1 MNASKVVFQS
11 RSTSHAR
18 GAMFGVLFVLGLVL
32 SLLCQSQR
40 AQAHELEAN
49 RLTLVQRDDRHVQLT
64 LVVDLPAALHRLT
77 SPAEPYA
84 EFLVRCAAA
93 ALPDLQRVFETAKAQ
108 WQRETVLETRSGDTG
123 SFQRWQWPEARALQ
137 AAMQENLMSLMTVS
151 KTAGADHVHPQP
163 QEVQAHWVAS
173 KGTVSTLKVSLP
185 PSMKPTLVVSYRPHQ
200 QWLTPK
206 ESSTW
211 VKF

>member
-1 MNASKVVFQS
+1 MKASKVAFQIC
-11 RSTSHAR
+11 STAHAR
-18 GAMFGVLFVLGLVL
+18 GAMFGALFAFGLGF
-32 SLLCQSQR
+32 SLLCHPQGV
-40 AQAHELEAN
+40 QAHELEAN

-64 LVVDLPAALHRLT
+64 LIVDLPAALHRLT

-93 ALPDLQRVFETAKAQ
+93 ALPDLQRVFESAKAQ
-108 WQRETVLETRSGDTG
+108 WQRETVLETRSGVAG
-123 SFQRWQWPEARALQ
+123 SFQRWQWPEARSLQ
-137 AAMQENLMSLMTVS
+137 ASMQENLMSLMTAS
-151 KTAGADHVHPQP
+151 KTAGADHAHPQP

-173 KGTVSTLKVSLP
+173 KGAVTSLKVSLP
-185 PSMKPTLVVSYRPHQ
+185 PSIKPTLVVSYRPHQ

-206 ESSTW
+206 ESSAW

>member
-1 MNASKVVFQS
+1 MNASFRELLQ
-11 RSTSHAR
+11 RHAPSHNRAKR
-18 GAMFGVLFVLGLVL
+18 KRHLVLGHALA
-32 SLLCQSQR
+32 LLCALQG
-40 AQAHELEAN
+40 AQGHELESN

-64 LVVDLPAALHRLT
+64 MLIDLPAALHRLT

-84 EFLVRCAAA
+84 EFLVRSAAA
-93 ALPDLQRVFETAKAQ
+93 PLPDLQRVLDTAKLQ

-137 AAMQENLMSLMTVS
+137 TAVQERWRSLRTAS
-151 KTAGADHVHPQP
+151 KTPGADHIHPRP
-163 QEVQAHWVAS
+163 LEVQAHWVAS
-173 KGTVSTLKVSLP
+173 KGAVSALKVSLP

-206 ESSTW
+206 ESTAW
-211 VKF
+211 LKF

>member
-1 MNASKVVFQS
+1 
-11 RSTSHAR
+11 
-18 GAMFGVLFVLGLVL
+18 
-32 SLLCQSQR
+32 
-40 AQAHELEAN
+40 
-49 RLTLVQRDDRHVQLT
+49 
-64 LVVDLPAALHRLT
+64 
-77 SPAEPYA
+77 
-84 EFLVRCAAA
+84 
-93 ALPDLQRVFETAKAQ
+93 
-108 WQRETVLETRSGDTG
+108 
-123 SFQRWQWPEARALQ
+123 
-137 AAMQENLMSLMTVS
+137 MQENLMSLMTVS
-151 KTAGADHVHPQP
+151 KTADANHVHPQP